1 MACHLRDTAGIAM
14 QARRIEQCP
23 QDGAGADEGEGRG
36 ASPILSALREIHDR
50 YRRDDGGRVATYIPE
65 LAKADRQVFGIALAT
80 SDGMTYE
87 VGDSRRAFTI
97 QSISKPF
104 VYGLALED
112 CGRDQVL
119 GKVGVEPSGNAFN
132 SIVFDERHHRPFNAM
147 VNAGAIVTTA
157 LIGGDGYDERL
168 ARLMATLSRYAG
180 RSLQIDA
187 AVLASERGTGHRN
200 RAIAYLALNGGM
212 IDSRVEEH
220 LDLYFAQC
228 SVLVSARDLAVM
240 AATLA
245 NHGVNPITGVRAL
258 DPRHVESVL
267 SVMLSCGM
275 YDYSGEWAHRVG
287 LPAKSGVAGGI
298 IAIRPGQLGIA
309 SFSPPLDERGNSRR
323 GIQAC
328 EALSERFRLHMF
340 RPAPATRVVFRR
352 RYRGTSARSKRRRTR
367 QEQAILDAK
376 AAGIA
381 VYELQG
387 ALYFASMEE
396 VLRQIAGEIAS
407 ISHLILDMTR
417 VLQIDDCAAAL
428 IGEIRGML
436 QAQSKVLVLAHLRP
450 DIGDALLGP
459 TPAADPSP
467 AAFSDS
473 DAALEW
479 CENRILLESLRDG
492 GTEIPVP
499 LATMDAV
506 AGLDD
511 DDLGR
516 LQAIMREASYEA
528 DAAIIREGDAAD
540 ALFLLAEGR
549 VSVWLSLAEGRRKRL
564 ATVTPG
570 VAFGELALFGG
581 GSRSADVIADEP
593 SRCYVLPVDRLDA
606 LSRSHPE
613 VRTRLMANLAREM
626 AARLRSADAEIRTLE
641 E

>member
-1 MACHLRDTAGIAM
+1 MTCRLRNTAGATM
-14 QARRIEQCP
+14 QARPIETRP
-23 QDGAGADEGEGRG
+23 GDGGGDDQVQGRG
-36 ASPILSALREIHDR
+36 ASPILEALREIHDR

-65 LAKADRQVFGIALAT
+65 LATADRALFGIALAT
-80 SDGMTYE
+80 ADGTTYE
-87 VGDSRRAFTI
+87 AGDSRRTFTI

-112 CGRDQVL
+112 RGREQVL

-132 SIVFDERHHRPFNAM
+132 SVVFDERHQRPFNAM

-168 ARLMATLSRYAG
+168 TRLVAMLSRYAG
-180 RSLQIDA
+180 RSLQIDD

-245 NHGVNPITGVRAL
+245 NHGVNPITGARAL
-258 DPRHVESVL
+258 DARYVESVL
-267 SVMLSCGM
+267 SIMLSCGM

-287 LPAKSGVAGGI
+287 LSAKSGVSGGI

-328 EALSERFRLHMF
+328 EVLSERFRLHMF
-340 RPAPATRVVFRR
+340 KPVPATRVVFRR
-352 RYRGTSARSKRRRTR
+352 RYRGTSTRSKRRRTR

-387 ALYFASMEE
+387 ALHFASMEE
-396 VLRQIAGEIAS
+396 VLRQITGEIAS
-407 ISHLILDMTR
+407 ISHLVLDMTR

-428 IGEIRGML
+428 IGEIRAML

-450 DIGDALLGP
+450 EIGDALPGP
-459 TPAADPSP
+459 PAAADPSP

-479 CENRILLESLRDG
+479 CENRILLESMPRG
-492 GTEIPVP
+492 GSEIPVP
-499 LATMDAV
+499 LASMDAMADLDDGDR
-506 AGLDD
+506 AGLE
-511 DDLGR
+511 
-516 LQAIMREASYEA
+516 AIMREALYPTG
-528 DAAIIREGDAAD
+528 AAIIREGDAAD

-564 ATVTPG
+564 ATVMPG
-570 VAFGELALFGG
+570 VAFGDLALFGG
-581 GSRSADVIADEP
+581 GPRSADVIADEP
-593 SRCYVLPVDRLDA
+593 SVCYVLPMDRLDA

-613 VRTRLMANLAREM
+613 VRTRLMASLAREM

>member
-1 MACHLRDTAGIAM
+1 LRQTAGAAM
-14 QARRIEQCP
+14 QARSIETRP
-23 QDGAGADEGEGRG
+23 EDGAGDHEVPGHR
-36 ASPILSALREIHDR
+36 ASPILSALHEIHDR
-50 YRRDDGGRVATYIPE
+50 YRRDVSGRVATYIPE
-65 LAKADRQVFGIALAT
+65 LAKADPELFGIALAT
-80 SDGMTYE
+80 SDGATYE
-87 VGDSRRAFTI
+87 TGDSRRTFTI

-112 CGRDQVL
+112 RGREQVL

-132 SIVFDERHHRPFNAM
+132 SIVFDERHQRPFNAM

-157 LIGGDGYDERL
+157 LIGGDGYGERL
-168 ARLMATLSRYAG
+168 ARLVAMLSRYAG
-180 RSLQIDA
+180 RSLQIDD

-245 NHGVNPITGVRAL
+245 NHGINPITGARAL
-258 DPRHVESVL
+258 DGRYVESVL

-275 YDYSGEWAHRVG
+275 YDYSGEWVHRVG
-287 LPAKSGVAGGI
+287 LPAKSGVSGGI

-340 RPAPATRVVFRR
+340 KSAPATRVVFRR
-352 RYRGTSARSKRRRTR
+352 RYRGTSARSKRHRTR
-367 QEQAILDAK
+367 QEQRILDAK

-387 ALYFASMEE
+387 ALHFASMEE
-396 VLRQIAGEIAS
+396 VLRQITDDVAS
-407 ISHLILDMTR
+407 ISHLVLDMTR

-436 QAQSKVLVLAHLRP
+436 QVQSKVVALAHLRP
-450 DIGDALLGP
+450 EIGDALLGA
-459 TPAADPSP
+459 TAAADPGL
-467 AAFSDS
+467 AAFADS

-479 CENRILLESLRDG
+479 CENCILLESLPAG
-492 GTEIPVP
+492 VSEIPVP
-499 LATMDAV
+499 LASMDAV

-511 DDLGR
+511 GDRAR
-516 LQAIMREASYEA
+516 LEAIMRQASYPA
-528 DAAIIREGDAAD
+528 GAAIIREGDTAD

-549 VSVWLSLAEGRRKRL
+549 VSVWLGLAEGRRKRL

-570 VAFGELALFGG
+570 VAFGDLALFGG
-581 GSRSADVIADEP
+581 GPRSADVIADEP
-593 SRCYVLPVDRLDA
+593 SLCYVLPVERLDV

>member
-1 MACHLRDTAGIAM
+1 MACRLRHTAGAAM
-14 QARRIEQCP
+14 QARPIETRP
-23 QDGAGADEGEGRG
+23 EDGAGADEVQGRG

-65 LAKADRQVFGIALAT
+65 LAKADRELFGIALAT

-87 VGDSRRAFTI
+87 VGDSRRTFTI

-112 CGRDQVL
+112 RGREQVL

-132 SIVFDERHHRPFNAM
+132 
-147 VNAGAIVTTA
+147 
-157 LIGGDGYDERL
+157 
-168 ARLMATLSRYAG
+168 
-180 RSLQIDA
+180 
-187 AVLASERGTGHRN
+187 
-200 RAIAYLALNGGM
+200 
-212 IDSRVEEH
+212 
-220 LDLYFAQC
+220 
-228 SVLVSARDLAVM
+228 
-240 AATLA
+240 
-245 NHGVNPITGVRAL
+245 
-258 DPRHVESVL
+258 
-267 SVMLSCGM
+267 
-275 YDYSGEWAHRVG
+275 
-287 LPAKSGVAGGI
+287 
-298 IAIRPGQLGIA
+298 
-309 SFSPPLDERGNSRR
+309 
-323 GIQAC
+323 
-328 EALSERFRLHMF
+328 MF
-340 RPAPATRVVFRR
+340 KAAPATRVVFRR

-376 AAGIA
+376 TAGIA

-396 VLRQIAGEIAS
+396 VLRQITGEIAS

-450 DIGDALLGP
+450 EIGDPLLGP
-459 TPAADPSP
+459 TAAADPSP

-479 CENRILLESLRDG
+479 CENRILLESLPDG
-492 GTEIPVP
+492 GSEIPVP
-499 LATMDAV
+499 LASMDAV

-511 DDLGR
+511 GDLTR
-516 LQAIMREASYEA
+516 LKAIMREASYA
-528 DAAIIREGDAAD
+528 AGAAIIREGDAAD

-549 VSVWLSLAEGRRKRL
+549 VSVWLSPAERRRKRL

-570 VAFGELALFGG
+570 VAFGDLALFGG
-581 GSRSADVIADEP
+581 GPRSADVVADAP
-593 SRCYVLPVDRLDA
+593 SVCYVLPVERLDV